1 MAEKLAKLAHS
12 LSPDHSTFKRQLSV
26 IAGALKKRKYEGD
39 ETQGTSTPPPP
50 QIPSAPASSGTQVSA
65 ASTQPEV

>member
-1 MAEKLAKLAHS
+1 VMAEKLAKLAHS

-39 ETQGTSTPPPP
+39 ETQGT
-50 QIPSAPASSGTQVSA
+50 GLLL
-65 ASTQPEV
+65 ELK